1 MLDTFDLPQ
10 PTFTDIQVFNAN
22 SAAAGVGWSTWVK
35 RRGASMC
42 QIFVW
47 AGGGAGGNGVVGANS
62 TAAGGG
68 GGGSSSQ
75 TSLLIPAALLP
86 DFLHVSVGFGGSAPG
101 VLGVASRVSV
111 YPDATANNCV
121 ALANPGNG
129 GASAIGATAGTA
141 GAAGAIATIATMPLG
156 GLGQLQLIA
165 GQAGIIGG
173 TTVSGAAL
181 TLPVTGLLV
190 TGGTGGG
197 GLPAAGVAG
206 TSGGAF
212 TVGGLFLPQQVG
224 GIGAAVATTP
234 AGNGS
239 NGISG
244 VRNLAYDYGG
254 TGGGSTHGT
263 ATGAGLVASFG
274 GKGAIGSGGG
284 GGGGALTGSTAGGGG
299 RGGDGQVIIITW

>member
-1 MLDTFDLPQ
+1 MLDTFDTPQ
-10 PTFTDIQVFNAN
+10 ATYADIQVFNAN
-22 SAAAGVGWSTWVK
+22 SPTAGAGWSTWIK

-42 QIFVW
+42 QILVW
-47 AGGGAGGNGVVGANS
+47 GGGGGGGNGAIGANS

-68 GGGSSSQ
+68 GGGSGGQ
-75 TSLLIPAALLP
+75 TSVMIPAALLP
-86 DFLHVSVGFGGSAPG
+86 DFLHVSV
-101 VLGVASRVSV
+101 SV
-111 YPDATANNCV
+111 YPDTIANNCV
-121 ALANPGNG
+121 AFANQGNPGS
-129 GASAIGATAGTA
+129 SATGATAGT
-141 GAAGAIATIATMPLG
+141 GANATSAATIAQMPLG
-156 GLGQLQLIA
+156 GLGQVQQLV
-165 GQAGIIGG
+165 GQAGIAGG
-173 TTVSGAAL
+173 IAVAGAAL

-197 GLPAAGVAG
+197 GLPAAGVVG
-206 TSGGAF
+206 TNGGLF
-212 TVGGLFLPQQVG
+212 TVAGLFLPQHSG
-224 GIGAAVATTP
+224 GLGATAATTP

-239 NGISG
+239 HGISG

-284 GGGGALTGSTAGGGG
+284 GGGGALTGSTGGGGG